1 MGHVNDSSMSSENL
15 IPELG
20 YANFVNETGI
30 IKEIE
35 HLSETFAN
43 DFEDPIQYSPDDIGH
58 FDDESIGI
66 PLSPNSNFIDPLVDI
81 DSSAG
86 VPISSSD
93 LVDSF
98 HINDEKIQ
106 ENCLPYSINENA
118 EDAEENISSSAIS
131 CESNPIKSSP
141 KPTKSKKH
149 KKKSKKKKKSS
160 SVSVSPILSSVSKKE
175 EFAHPVSEPVNLP
188 PENDNMPIPKLKIK
202 LTVPDPVASLYAPT
216 IADKVKMG
224 RRGQNGKVSE
234 CTLRMLMKQHEN
246 AQKRNRKLKS
256 NKNCTS
262 KSQVSDSV
270 KSSDIPNSQSKKSVQ
285 ISSTEES
292 FSNVENSIPK
302 PDSVCYDGDHNDW
315 FNNQNFETL
324 TDLPANFMDEHS
336 DFYQNNVNAVHSSY
350 VEISQVKSTF
360 ENFDDPLV
368 TNRDAEHFRNTKIK
382 GREQR
387 NPTSSADSF
396 QVLDSLDASF
406 INKLPSTSGFVPAN
420 TFSSNVYLNIP
431 LQNSTVSTAPDNS
444 HVKNEISKL
453 ETVSIHNS
461 SQAWVSETVSSGE
474 ECSVQ
479 DSNDCFES
487 IEVSTP
493 DLVLKLD
500 ELRSECLS
508 PPLKSPE
515 FLTTNGRKD
524 NSINSKTEHVNMT
537 ASFLSQNSK
546 RLHVKTNNLSSPIK
560 DFNEITPLYFL
571 PQKTVR
577 SRDRSSSSSRS
588 SHSVDTHYS
597 SSAKSQHSS
606 SLKSRSDH
614 SRSRSRCSS
623 PEPHRIVRY
632 DPKTDT
638 FCDQFGR
645 EIRADERQRYLH
657 LKYSHSR
664 SNRSRSRSISHSGSS
679 SSRHRNRSRRRSSR
693 HYRSRSRHQH
703 ESRRKHSRSR
713 SRSSGHSYSSRSRNR
728 CRSSSRSSKSYYDR
742 RDEQKE
748 YNKAIEERRVLYVGD
763 IPHGYTTAE
772 LRARFSCFGP
782 IEDACIRSKTN
793 RYVEKRYGFV
803 TFKNKSDAYDA
814 RENGNKGNLTP
825 KFDLNFGGRRLF
837 CNGNYT
843 DLDAKV
849 AESEGG
855 WYSYQTDYYRQQ
867 SAEEDDYAA
876 FLRAEQL
883 RRGITENNRSFKPC
897 AKR

>member
-1 MGHVNDSSMSSENL
+1 MGHVNDSSMGSENL
-15 IPELG
+15 IPEFG

-43 DFEDPIQYSPDDIGH
+43 DFEDSIQYSPDDIGN

-86 VPISSSD
+86 IPISSSD

-98 HINDEKIQ
+98 HINDNVEELQK
-106 ENCLPYSINENA
+106 NYLPYNINENIG
-118 EDAEENISSSAIS
+118 DAEENISSSAIS

-141 KPTKSKKH
+141 KPSKSKKH
-149 KKKSKKKKKSS
+149 KKKKKSS
-160 SVSVSPILSSVSKKE
+160 SVSPILSSVSKKK
-175 EFAHPVSEPVNLP
+175 EFAHPVSEPVNPP

-202 LTVPDPVASLYAPT
+202 LNVPDPVASLYAPT

-246 AQKRNRKLKS
+246 AQKRNRKLKN
-256 NKNCTS
+256 NKNYTS
-262 KSQVSDSV
+262 KSQVSDNAKSV
-270 KSSDIPNSQSKKSVQ
+270 DIPNSQNKKSVQ
-285 ISSTEES
+285 ISSIDKNP
-292 FSNVENSIPK
+292 SNVENSTSK
-302 PDSVCYDGDHNDW
+302 PDSVYYDDDHNDW

-324 TDLPANFMDEHS
+324 TDLPPANFMDEHS
-336 DFYQNNVNAVHSSY
+336 DFYQNNVNGVHSSCM
-350 VEISQVKSTF
+350 ETSQVKSTF
-360 ENFDDPLV
+360 ENFDDHLV
-368 TNRDAEHFRNTKIK
+368 TNHDAEHFHNTKVK
-382 GREQR
+382 EREQR
-387 NPTSSADSF
+387 NSASSADSF
-396 QVLDSLDASF
+396 QVLGSLDTSF

-431 LQNSTVSTAPDNS
+431 LQNSTVSRASGNN
-444 HVKNEISKL
+444 HLKNESVSKF
-453 ETVSIHNS
+453 ETVSMHNS
-461 SQAWVSETVSSGE
+461 SQVLVSETVSSIE
-474 ECSVQ
+474 EYSVQ

-493 DLVLKLD
+493 DLKLNLD

-508 PPLKSPE
+508 PPMKSPE
-515 FLTTNGRKD
+515 YLNTNGRKV
-524 NSINSKTEHVNMT
+524 NIINSKTENVNVS
-537 ASFLSQNSK
+537 APFFSQTSK
-546 RLHVKTNNLSSPIK
+546 RLRVKANNSSSPIK
-560 DFNEITPLYFL
+560 DFNEITPSNFL

-588 SHSVDTHYS
+588 SHSADTHYS

-664 SNRSRSRSISHSGSS
+664 SKRSRSRSISHSGSS
-679 SSRHRNRSRRRSSR
+679 SSRHRNNSRRRSSR
-693 HYRSRSRHQH
+693 HHRSRSRHQH

-713 SRSSGHSYSSRSRNR
+713 SRSSGHSYSSSSRNR
-728 CRSSSRSSKSYYDR
+728 YRSSSRSSKSYYDR

-803 TFKNKSDAYDA
+803 TFKNKADAYDA

-855 WYSYQTDYYRQQ
+855 WYAYQSDYYRQQ

-883 RRGITENNRSFKPC
+883 RRGITENNRSFKLC